1 MRGKLQKSYLEKG
14 LIIPLLA
21 FLFLIL
27 FTSFTSA
34 GLTTDLRVNYN
45 MNDSSGTT
53 MNDTLGL
60 YNVTSIGTGIIQ
72 QQPGIQNKAF
82 LFYNNTTGI
91 NASIGQVTSDAYTF
105 SFWYKTNQTELDSDS
120 HYFINLTDAADT
132 PTSNAGDVNASCP
145 LLSDNNWHNIV
156 IQQGHSSFQSS
167 FSIYQ
172 DSVFCG
178 TEGISWVAAT
188 HTYRTSAF
196 IRVANFFSSGA
207 KIYLDVSNTNT
218 EPGVNTIFIR
228 NVFDHIRNITLDEP
242 TLWTRLLTESE
253 IDAIYNNGLG
263 ASYPYTDVPP
273 TAKVPSFVNS
283 FLNDSLSFSMNNYFE
298 NYQNI
303 TVNYSDLPYYSH
315 VNLTTGLSGASFTNN
330 TGSISTSL
338 IASPTDITLTFANIG
353 NAFGQLITVNASNP
367 YGYVIRSFTL
377 SASGLTATTSQPGFL
392 NNFVD
397 IFNGLFPDSSGLTG
411 IQKIG
416 YVVITM
422 ILLTVLI
429 IMIAGSQNTHI
440 SLYVAL
446 LIDFLLFI
454 YFVVK
459 GYISVGILV
468 FIVLIAVALTY
479 LKFKSG
485 GS

>member
-1 MRGKLQKSYLEKG
+1 MRGNSKKIYLEKG
-14 LIIPLLA
+14 LILPLLI

-27 FTSFTSA
+27 SFSFASA
-34 GLTTDLRVNYN
+34 GLTTDLRVNYA

-53 MNDTLGL
+53 MNDTLGV
-60 YNVTSIGTGIIQ
+60 YNVTSIGTGILQ

-105 SFWYKTNQTELDSDS
+105 SFWYKTNSTELDNDA

-132 PTSNAGDVNASCP
+132 PTSNAGDLNASCP
-145 LLSDNNWHNIV
+145 LLSDNQWHNIL
-156 IQQGHSSFQSS
+156 IQQGHSNFFSS

-172 DSVFCG
+172 DGNFCG
-178 TEGISWVAAT
+178 TEGISWTAT
-188 HTYRTSAF
+188 HVYRTSAF

-207 KIYLDVSNTNT
+207 KFYLDVGNTNE
-218 EPGVNTIFIR
+218 EPGVNSIFIR

-283 FLNDSLSFSMNNYFE
+283 FVNDTLSFSMNNYFE

-303 TVNYSDLPYYSH
+303 TINYSDLPYYPH
-315 VNLTTGLSGASFTNN
+315 INLTAQLSGSSFTNS
-330 TGSISTSL
+330 TGSLSTSL
-338 IASPTDITLTFANIG
+338 IPSASDITLTFINIG
-353 NAFGQLITVNASNP
+353 NAFGQLITVNASNQ

-377 SASGLTATTSQPGFL
+377 SSSGFNTTTQSQGL
-392 NNFVD
+392 LGGVVNT
-397 IFNGLFPDSSGLTG
+397 FNSLFPDSSGLTG
-411 IQKIG
+411 TQKIG
-416 YVVITM
+416 FVVVSM
-422 ILLTVLI
+422 ILITVLI
-429 IMIAGSQNTHI
+429 IMIAGTENTHLSI
-440 SLYVAL
+440 YVAL
-446 LIDFLLFI
+446 IMDFLLFI

-459 GYISVGILV
+459 GYVSIGILI
-468 FIVLIAVALTY
+468 FIVLVAIGLSY
-479 LKFKSG
+479 LKFRG